1 EGREMGYVG
10 KQAIHPRQIDIIQ
23 KMFLPDIQDVERA
36 ARIVYGY
43 EQHSKKG
50 IGAFDLDGKM
60 IDLPMV
66 KWAERILA
74 RALTGGMAIPEIK
87 DENSTEA

>member
-1 EGREMGYVG
+1 
-10 KQAIHPRQIDIIQ
+10 
-23 KMFLPDIQDVERA
+23 VERA

-66 KWAERILA
+66 KWAERILT
-74 RALTGGMAIPEIK
+74 RATAGGITIPEIK
-87 DENSTEA
+87 KDENSIEA